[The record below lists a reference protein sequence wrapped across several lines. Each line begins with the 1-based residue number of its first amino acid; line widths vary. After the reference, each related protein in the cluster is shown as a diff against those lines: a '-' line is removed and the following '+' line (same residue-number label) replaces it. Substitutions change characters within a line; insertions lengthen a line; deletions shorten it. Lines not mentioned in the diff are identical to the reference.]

1 MSNGFVLL
9 GGAGEST
16 NIVANRLRREFGDF
30 PIILEEPASRW
41 RLVRRRARKLGLIN
55 TLGQA
60 LFVMA
65 AEPCIAW
72 RSRRRVQAIKQF
84 CSLDARPIR
93 SNAVYV
99 ESANSDDAIQ
109 RLRSANPAL
118 VVVNGTRIL
127 TRRTLEAVGVPF
139 VNMHAGITP
148 TFRGCHGAYW
158 ALATGRPDLAGTT
171 IHRIDTG
178 IDTGTVIKQAVIEPS
193 PEDCFVTYPYL
204 QLAAGLPLLVSTI
217 REYFLGEVNT
227 VRIAAPNAGSS
238 LYHHPT
244 LWYYLSVKLRR
255 GVG

>member
-1 MSNGFVLL
+1 MAARAP
-9 GGAGEST
+9 AGTESSG
-16 NIVANRLRREFGDF
+16 RM
-30 PIILEEPASRW
+30 
-41 RLVRRRARKLGLIN
+41 N

-178 IDTGTVIKQAVIEPS
+178 IDTGTVIKQAVTSQSRRIAWRLPRTCNL
-193 PEDCFVTYPYL
+193 PP
-204 QLAAGLPLLVSTI
+204 GRPLLVSTI
-217 REYFLGEVNT
+217 RERYFLGEVNT

>member
-1 MSNGFVLL
+1 MSKGFVLL
-9 GGAGEST
+9 GGVGEST

-30 PIILEEPASRW
+30 PIILEEPPSRW
-41 RLVRRRARKLGLIN
+41 RFVRRRARKLGLIN
-55 TLGQA
+55 TLGQV

-65 AEPCIAW
+65 AEPWIAW

-84 CSLDARPIR
+84 CSLDTRPIR
-93 SNAVYV
+93 SNVVYLK
-99 ESANSDDAIQ
+99 SANSDDAIE
-109 RLRSANPAL
+109 RLRATNAAL

-127 TRRTLEAVGVPF
+127 ARHTLEAVGVPF

-148 TFRGCHGAYW
+148 TFRGGHGAYW
-158 ALATGRPDLAGTT
+158 ALATGRPELAGTT
-171 IHRIDTG
+171 IHWIDTG
-178 IDTGTVIKQAVIEPS
+178 IDTGTVIKQAVIEPA

-217 REYFLGEVNT
+217 REFFLGEVST
-227 VRIAAPNAGSS
+227 VRIVPPDAGSS

-244 LWYYLSVKLRR
+244 LWYYLSVRLRG